1 MMDLPEQILTF
12 NTLQVAVS
20 RDFWQVFF
28 CLKVLPG
35 PRAHMNSQKRFREL
49 FVREDIKILS
59 LQFFTIVLLQI
70 ISFERKKIILRKY

>member
-1 MMDLPEQILTF
+1 MMDLTEQILTF
-12 NTLQVAVS
+12 NTLQVSVS

-35 PRAHMNSQKRFREL
+35 PHMNSQKRFREL